1 VGGADAEVVHAAGAA
16 EAGLAEAVE
25 VVVTDLIVRIAA
37 LSGWGGFDGGEMGV
51 GWGGASGAQDVA
63 GGDHTLAGD
72 AAVGAAGEQVA
83 GVVIKPVDDLHTGAV
98 G

>member
-25 VVVTDLIVRIAA
+25 VVVKDLIVRIAA

-51 GWGGASGAQDVA
+51 GWGGAM
-63 GGDHTLAGD
+63 
-72 AAVGAAGEQVA
+72 ERRMWP
-83 GVVIKPVDDLHTGAV
+83 VVITPWPVMRR
-98 G
+98 